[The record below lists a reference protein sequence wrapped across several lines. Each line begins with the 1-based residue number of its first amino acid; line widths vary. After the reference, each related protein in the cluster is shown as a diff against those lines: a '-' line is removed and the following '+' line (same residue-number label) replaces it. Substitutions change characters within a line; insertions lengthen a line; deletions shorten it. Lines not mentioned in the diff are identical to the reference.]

1 MMRAITHISASA
13 AAAVIAGAVTEPAAA
28 AGIFLFGGFL
38 DADHIGHFVASGLPA
53 NPAAYFHSIFR
64 NEKQLENKYSIKRG
78 IPSNW
83 IFPALHCI
91 EFALL
96 LAAAGIILG
105 SQLLLWGGV
114 GVILHLLLD
123 IRSYPCSPEFFSIIW
138 RISHRKRLL
147 RAWVTHRSKIHW

>member
-1 MMRAITHISASA
+1 MRAITHISASA
-13 AAAVIAGAVTEPAAA
+13 AAAVISGATAGPAAA

-38 DADHIGHFVASGLPA
+38 DIDHIGSFVSAGHPA
-53 NPAAYFHSIFR
+53 NPVALFQSIFR
-64 NEKQLENKYSIKRG
+64 NEKQLEKRYSIKRV

-96 LAAAGIILG
+96 LAGAGVILT
-105 SQLLLWGGV
+105 SRLLMWGGA

-123 IRSYPCSPEFFSIIW
+123 IRSYPCNPEFFSIIW
-138 RISHRKRLL
+138 RISHKKQLL
-147 RAWVTHRSKIHW
+147 RAWVKHRSKVYW